1 MSNTVLGPIFKSTLT
16 HDQGNNPFHYKRK
29 KLFTGLSFPSAQ
41 NINWQQDLKP
51 VFFIQHFPFIYVC
64 FMQFKVKCALKH
76 WSKENVGT

>member
-41 NINWQQDLKP
+41 NIN
-51 VFFIQHFPFIYVC
+51 
-64 FMQFKVKCALKH
+64 
-76 WSKENVGT
+76 